1 MKSLFMRSRHDC
13 EITHAREHFHSAGD
27 NIVCRVLCV
36 NVYFYVGRRENLTRH
51 FAYCST
57 PFCERPKNNYEI
69 AMQHDNKTPTWGGKA
84 HSQVK
89 ISCPNI
95 RHFDP
100 VWYVPDH
107 YSTYMY
113 IHVHIH
119 DWTLYMYMFEK
130 FVYMFPNSSASNRSQ
145 NMPFCLHLG

>member
-69 AMQHDNKTPTWGGKA
+69 AMQHDNKTPTWRRKV
-84 HSQVK
+84 QVEL
-89 ISCPNI
+89 SCPNI

-107 YSTYMY
+107 DSTHMYMY
-113 IHVHIH
+113 VH
-119 DWTLYMYMFEK
+119 DWTCTCTCSK
-130 FVYMFPNSSASNRSQ
+130 SSCTCFQ
-145 NMPFCLHLG
+145 IHQHLTTAKICRFACT